1 MLLEQ
6 LKHNILHILS
16 LIVHMILLVLELIEQ
31 KNVQFFVNRT
41 LAATHTANINTD
53 DMQMFAASVS
63 ASASGQRVT
72 KLDYITATQNRN
84 ASELINNI

>member
-1 MLLEQ
+1 
-6 LKHNILHILS
+6 
-16 LIVHMILLVLELIEQ
+16 MILLVLELIEQ

>member
-1 MLLEQ
+1 
-6 LKHNILHILS
+6 
-16 LIVHMILLVLELIEQ
+16 
-31 KNVQFFVNRT
+31 
-41 LAATHTANINTD
+41 
-53 DMQMFAASVS
+53 MQMFAASVS